1 MFCRNCGKEVP
12 ENAEVCVNCGMK
24 PLMGKK
30 FCQNCGAETEENQEV
45 CTKCGVKLKSSMGKG
60 AKSKLVAGLLG
71 IFLGNLGIHKFYL
84 GYTVPG
90 LIMLLITVILGP
102 ITFLFLPFVLPGVM
116 ALIGLIE
123 GIIYLT
129 KSDEDFDE
137 LYVQN
142 QKKWF

>member
-1 MFCRNCGKEVP
+1 MFCRNCGKDVP

-30 FCQNCGAETEENQEV
+30 FCQNCGAETKENQEV

-71 IFLGNLGIHKFYL
+71 IFLGWLGIHKFYL

-90 LIMLLITVILGP
+90 IIVLLISIIGGLPTIGGSIL
-102 ITFLFLPFVLPGVM
+102 VM
-116 ALIGLIE
+116 WIFGLIE

-142 QKKWF
+142 KKQWF

>member
-30 FCQNCGAETEENQEV
+30 FCQNCGAETKENQEV

-71 IFLGNLGIHKFYL
+71 IFLGYLGIHKFYL
-84 GYTVPG
+84 GYPVPG
-90 LIMLLITVILGP
+90 IVMLLVSIIGGIVTLGVVTG
-102 ITFLFLPFVLPGVM
+102 IMG
-116 ALIGLIE
+116 LIGLIE
-123 GIIYLT
+123 GIVYLT

-142 QKKWF
+142 KKQWF

>member
-1 MFCRNCGKEVP
+1 MFCRNCGKDVP

-24 PLMGKK
+24 PLMEKK

-71 IFLGNLGIHKFYL
+71 IFLGSLGIHKFYL

-90 LIMLLITVILGP
+90 LIMLLISILVGP
-102 ITFLFLPFVLPGVM
+102 WTLFIINGIM

-123 GIIYLT
+123 GIVYLT

-137 LYVQN
+137 QYVQN
-142 QKKWF
+142 KKQWF

>member
-30 FCQNCGAETEENQEV
+30 FCQNCGAETKENQEV

-71 IFLGNLGIHKFYL
+71 IFLGYLGIHKFYL
-84 GYTVPG
+84 GYPVPAV
-90 LIMLLITVILGP
+90 IMLLLSIIGGFL
-102 ITFLFLPFVLPGVM
+102 TFGAVTGIM
-116 ALIGLIE
+116 GLIGLIE
-123 GIIYLT
+123 GILYLT
-129 KSDEDFDE
+129 KSDEDFDDI
-137 LYVQN
+137 YVQN

>member
-1 MFCRNCGKEVP
+1 MFCRNCGKEVL
-12 ENAEVCVNCGMK
+12 ENAEICVNCGMK

-30 FCQNCGAETEENQEV
+30 FCQSCGAETKENQEV

-71 IFLGNLGIHKFYL
+71 IFLGWLGIHKFYL

-90 LIMLLITVILGP
+90 LIVLLISIIGGLP
-102 ITFLFLPFVLPGVM
+102 TFGVAIGVM
-116 ALIGLIE
+116 WLIGLIE

-137 LYVQN
+137 IYVQN
-142 QKKWF
+142 KKQWF

>member
-1 MFCRNCGKEVP
+1 MFCRNCGKDVP

-24 PLMGKK
+24 PLMEKK
-30 FCQNCGAETEENQEV
+30 FCQNCGAETKENQEV

-71 IFLGNLGIHKFYL
+71 IFLGSLGIHKFYL

-90 LIMLLITVILGP
+90 LIMLLISIIVGP
-102 ITFLFLPFVLPGVM
+102 FTLFIINGIM

-123 GIIYLT
+123 GILYLT

-137 LYVQN
+137 QYVQN
-142 QKKWF
+142 KKQWF